1 MALSAAAPYKPSGG
15 VVEEFEL
22 AASTKGYKGGLAAL
36 NAAGYAIRATDTAG
50 SIFLGVFAET
60 IDNTGS
66 NGDKSIRV
74 DISGASVLVT
84 HSAGSQ
90 SIANKGDDV
99 YADGDDAVDTYAN
112 ATNPMH
118 VGKIQQYV
126 SATKVWV
133 KCRAFGA
140 VGIGGGAIAALTE
153 NSTTIGG
160 TNDGNLITLVD
171 PSGDSGAS
179 VIHGIRENATKINEI
194 AAKLNAMI

>member
-1 MALSAAAPYKPSGG
+1 MALSATQPYKPSGG

-22 AASTKGYKGGLAAL
+22 AASTKAYKGGLAAL
-36 NAAGYAIRATDTAG
+36 NAAGYAIRATDTSG
-50 SIFLGVFAET
+50 SIFLGVFTET

-66 NGDKSIRV
+66 AGDKVVRV
-74 DISGASVLVT
+74 DIGGASVLVT
-84 HSAGSQ
+84 HTGGSLA
-90 SIANKGDDV
+90 IANKGDDV

-118 VGKIQQYV
+118 VGKIQSAP
-126 SATKVWV
+126 SATTCWV
-133 KCRAFGA
+133 KCRPYGSVGLGA
-140 VGIGGGAIAALTE
+140 SIAALTE
-153 NSTTIGG
+153 NSSAIGG
-160 TNDGNLITLVD
+160 TNDGNLISLVD